1 MPPSD
6 PIESHE
12 AARDSIDIRQE
23 DAITIQE
30 ALALAT
36 ELGFPIGKSTL
47 QRWAKAWDERNET
60 SVRCVLVTTRNGKTY
75 HLHRDDF
82 KAWIFDQKQNMRPN
96 ETPRDPAMSRETS
109 KDFTGSHQV
118 SRDPQR
124 SRETRSDDN
133 DVGRE
138 LREDNMQLQIDLEV
152 RKQLLNQAAG
162 EIGRQRAQIES
173 LLRENGALESRVL
186 QLSSP
191 ASVDHAVLPPPASHR
206 IVPEE
211 GTPDQL
217 FDVVSRQGSEPHDDA
232 PSS

>member
-12 AARDSIDIRQE
+12 APRGPIEIRQE

-30 ALALAT
+30 ALAIAT
-36 ELGFPIGKSTL
+36 DQDFPIGKSTL
-47 QRWAKAWDERNET
+47 QRWAKAWDERRDS
-60 SVRCVLVTTRNGKTY
+60 SVRCVLVTTRKGKTY

-96 ETPRDPAMSRETS
+96 ETPRDPVASREAS
-109 KDFTGSHQV
+109 KDFTRSHQTP
-118 SRDPQR
+118 RDPQR
-124 SRETRSDDN
+124 PREISADDN
-133 DVGRE
+133 DTVRE
-138 LREDNMQLQIDLEV
+138 LRDNNMQLKIDVEV

-162 EIGRQRAQIES
+162 EIDRQRGQIET

-191 ASVDHAVLPPPASHR
+191 ASDHAELPPPTSHH
-206 IVPEE
+206 VEAGDGLAGP
-211 GTPDQL
+211 L
-217 FDVVSRQGSEPHDDA
+217 FDVERPPGSETA
-232 PSS
+232 ASL